1 MSGNSYIMGTLEGEI
16 ERLGFQHR
24 HWAEGFHGLWRRGGI
39 AAGARV
45 LDAGCGPG
53 FSTLELAEMV
63 GETGHVTAF
72 DRTPAYLQHLQAR
85 VGENSLTNVTII
97 EGQLDNVPL
106 PFPDASFDFIVAKLV
121 LLFIPDPAP
130 TISEFSR
137 LLKPGGKLLITDV
150 ISPWK
155 FCPPTPIIGEQM
167 TFFEKYYGSRGINFE
182 SGRILPDVLGKQGFK
197 IKELTPD
204 VKVASPDSDGW
215 KLPVMLYKSITAHLV
230 SENKMTQEEADI
242 FWREM
247 DKQTKNPGAFFVS
260 NMFLHIMAI
269 K

>member
-1 MSGNSYIMGTLEGEI
+1 MFGNQYICGTLDGEI

-24 HWAEGFHGLWRRGGI
+24 HWAEGFHALWRRGGI
-39 AAGARV
+39 ATGAQV

-53 FSTLELAEMV
+53 FATLELAEMV

-72 DRTPAYLQHLQAR
+72 DCTPLYLKHLQSQIT
-85 VGENSLTNVTII
+85 ENSLSNVTTI
-97 EGQLDNVPL
+97 EGQLDDVPL
-106 PFPDASFDFIVAKLV
+106 PLPDVSFDFIVAKLV

-130 TISEFSR
+130 TIREFFR

-155 FCPPTPIIGEQM
+155 LCPPTPIIGEQM
-167 TFFEKYYGSRGINFE
+167 AFFEKYYGSRGINFE
-182 SGRILPDVLGKQGFK
+182 SGRVMPDILAKQGFK
-197 IKELTPD
+197 LKEMTPD
-204 VKVASPDSDGW
+204 IKVELPGSDGW
-215 KLPVMLYKSITAHLV
+215 NLPVMLYQTIITHLV
-230 SENKMTQEEADI
+230 SENKMTKKEADI
-242 FWREM
+242 FWQEM
-247 DKQTKNPGAFFVS
+247 DKLAKNPGAFFLS